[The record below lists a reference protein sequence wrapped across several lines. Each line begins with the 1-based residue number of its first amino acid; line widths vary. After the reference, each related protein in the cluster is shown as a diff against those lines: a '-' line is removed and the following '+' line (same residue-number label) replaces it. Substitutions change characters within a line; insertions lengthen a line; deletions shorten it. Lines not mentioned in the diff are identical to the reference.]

1 MLRVL
6 FAVSVLS
13 VPFALEAVGPEPAF
27 SFKYDGKDVRGGT
40 SLQVDARLKLT
51 VERTEYPGSDATEW
65 VLWFENP
72 SAENSGILSEIFD
85 GDFLVP
91 LPKRGHQLPYNAGVP
106 GDRAV
111 VTMKGCVSGRDYCAN
126 DRVSALE
133 FRPIPHYFHPW
144 NPKTVTRA
152 NADGRPSDGE
162 APFFEI
168 TQAGEGAI
176 VALGWTGDWKAT
188 FANDEEKGVRVQ
200 AGLRNARFYLKP
212 GEKLRTARVLVMNYV
227 KGEDA
232 GNKFRRLI
240 RSHFSHV
247 STSGAR
253 RPGYV
258 ASCPEVVGGASRP
271 ADREGIFANELW
283 GGLTSDEMVRRL
295 GVLKAKGIRFEDEW
309 IDAGWYG
316 DSKKCDDAYTGDWSA
331 WTGDWTENLR
341 IHPDRFEKVRDAA
354 KELGAG
360 LMLWFEPERVVKS
373 ANFAKAHPELFLKN
387 GHPHSYLLDYGKPE
401 SRKYIVDLISDYAR
415 RLNFSCYRQDF
426 NMGVTKF
433 YEVNDEKD
441 RRGITEIRQVMGL
454 YQVWDEIRA
463 RNPGLLIDNCAS
475 GGRRLDIE
483 TLRRTVFFF
492 RSDYQCA
499 FNANADVVQAHNV
512 NLSRLIPYNGCTTK
526 RSDLYSLR
534 SSYSSSYGVAYWN
547 AVFQDE
553 NKVDWVAAKKSC
565 DEYLRIR
572 RYFPCDFYNHGSATL
587 DPGAWAVW
595 QYNDLKAN
603 EGVVLAFRRA
613 ESPCD
618 RVKIPLKGI
627 RAGANIE
634 IEGLDAGVPV
644 RCANGELEI
653 ELAARRS
660 STVVVYRI
668 R

>member
-1 MLRVL
+1 MDMEMTTDKMFLRLISVVSL
-6 FAVSVLS
+6 SLLAPALLAAV
-13 VPFALEAVGPEPAF
+13 PAPAF
-27 SFKYDGKDVRGGT
+27 SFKYDGKPVKGGA
-40 SLQVDARLKLT
+40 SLQVDARLKVT
-51 VERTEYPGSDATEW
+51 VERTEYPDSDATEW

-72 SAENSGILSEIFD
+72 SAENSGILSEILD

-91 LPKRGHQLPYNAGVP
+91 LPTRPRPFPGNCGVP

-111 VTMKGCVSGRDYCAN
+111 VTMKGCVSGRDYSTN

-133 FRPIPHYFHPW
+133 FRPMPHYFHPW
-144 NPKTVTRA
+144 NPSSVSRA
-152 NADGRPSDGE
+152 NGDGRPSEGE

-168 TQAGEGAI
+168 TQAGEGAV

-188 FANDEEKGVRVQ
+188 FANDEAQGVRVQ
-200 AGLRNARFYLKP
+200 TGLRNARFYLKP
-212 GEKLRTARVLVMNYV
+212 GEKLRTARVLVMNYG

-240 RSHFSHV
+240 RNHFSHV
-247 STSGAR
+247 ATQ
-253 RPGYV
+253 PG
-258 ASCPEVVGGASRP
+258 S
-271 ADREGIFANELW
+271 REGLFANELW

-316 DSKKCDDAYTGDWSA
+316 NSKKCDDAYTGDWGA

-373 ANFAKAHPELFLKN
+373 SNFAKTHPELLLKK
-387 GHPHSYLLDYGKPE
+387 GHPHSDMLDYGNPAA
-401 SRKYIVDLISDYAR
+401 RKHVADLITDYAH

-426 NMGVTKF
+426 NMGVSKF

-441 RRGITEIRQVMGL
+441 RRGVTEIRQVMGL

-463 RNPGLLIDNCAS
+463 RNPGMLIDNCAS
-475 GGRRLDIE
+475 GGRRLDLE
-483 TLRRTVFFF
+483 ALRRTVFFF

-499 FNANADVVQAHNV
+499 FNANADVVQAHNA
-512 NLSRLIPYNGCTTK
+512 NLSRLIPYSGCTTK
-526 RSDLYSLR
+526 LSDLYALR
-534 SSYSSSYGVAYWN
+534 SAYSSSYGVAYWN
-547 AVFQDE
+547 AIFQDE
-553 NKVDWVAAKKSC
+553 AKVDWAAAKKVC

-572 RYFPCDFYNHGSATL
+572 KYFSRDFHNHGSTSA
-587 DPGAWAVW
+587 DPSAWALW
-595 QYNDLKAN
+595 QYHNPETKA
-603 EGVVLAFRRA
+603 GVVLAFRRA

-618 RVKIPLKGI
+618 RVQVPLKGLP
-627 RAGANIE
+627 AGAQVIAEN
-634 IEGLDAGVPV
+634 LDTGAKSDVKGD
-644 RCANGELEI
+644 LEI
-653 ELAARRS
+653 MLKDRRS
-660 STVVVYRI
+660 SAVIAYKVR
-668 R
+668 

>member
-1 MLRVL
+1 MSRLLLVL
-6 FAVSVLS
+6 GFLS
-13 VPFALEAVGPEPAF
+13 VPFALGAIGPEPAF
-27 SFKYDGKDVRGGT
+27 SFKYDGKAVAGGA
-40 SLQVDARLKLT
+40 SLQVDARLSVT
-51 VERTEYPGSDATEW
+51 VERTEYPDADATEW

-72 SAENSGILSEIFD
+72 SAEKSGILSDICD
-85 GDFLVP
+85 GDFLVA
-91 LPKRGHQLPYNAGVP
+91 LPKRGQQFPGNAGVP

-111 VTMKGCVSGRDYCAN
+111 ITMKGCVSGRDYSTN
-126 DRVSALE
+126 DRVSAFE
-133 FRPIPHYFHPW
+133 FMPVTHYFHPW
-144 NPKTVTRA
+144 NPSSVTRA
-152 NADGRPSDGE
+152 NRDGRPSDGE

-188 FANDEEKGVRVQ
+188 FANDETRGVRVQ

-212 GEKLRTARVLVMNYV
+212 GERLRTSRILVMNYG

-232 GNKFRRLI
+232 GNKFRRLV
-240 RSHFSHV
+240 RNHFSHV
-247 STSGAR
+247 STSGT
-253 RPGYV
+253 
-258 ASCPEVVGGASRP
+258 SRP

-295 GVLKAKGIRFEDEW
+295 GVLKAKGIHFEDEW

-316 DSKKCDDAYTGDWSA
+316 KSKKCDDAYTGDWSA

-387 GHPHSYLLDYGKPE
+387 GHPHSHLLDYGNPAA
-401 SRKYIVDLISDYAR
+401 RKYVVDLITGYAK

-426 NMGVTKF
+426 NMGVSKF
-433 YEVNDEKD
+433 YEANDEKD
-441 RRGITEIRQVMGL
+441 RRGITEIRHVTGL

-463 RNPGLLIDNCAS
+463 RNPGMLIDNCAS

-499 FNANADVVQAHNV
+499 FNANADVVQAHNA

-526 RSDLYSLR
+526 LSDLYSLR

-553 NKVDWVAAKKSC
+553 NKVDWTAAKKVC
-565 DEYLRIR
+565 DEYVRIR
-572 RYFPCDFYNHGSATL
+572 HFFSRDFHNHGSTGC
-587 DPGAWAVW
+587 DPDAWAVW
-595 QYNDLKAN
+595 QYHDPVTG

-613 ESPCD
+613 ASPCD
-618 RVKIPLKGI
+618 RVQVSLKGVPQ
-627 RAGANIE
+627 GATVVTEN
-634 IEGLDAGVPV
+634 LDTGAKADVQGAIGI
-644 RCANGELEI
+644 CLKD
-653 ELAARRS
+653 RRS
-660 STVVVYRI
+660 SAVILYRT
-668 R
+668 RR